1 MDSDRLLH
9 KWIYFC
15 LLIVSSYCQLVVNV
29 RNKGGE
35 TIVEKIISNTTDDTV
50 TLEFLGSDG
59 SFVTQFIDFKSEVQ
73 IFRIYVSGEE
83 ELGQTQ
89 TQTVCF
95 ITRFLRNDFISSDAM
110 SKLRQKNP
118 TAIRTPEEEMEMT
131 THILDVMVNVDKA
144 YVISPYAFNICSEA
158 KDATYAQELDLR
170 TISKSLGKDY
180 ITLISATSE
189 VPPSKYPKCR
199 NSQDATKP
207 CSCEI
212 RTCIGWYPCGLKYCH
227 GTDSSGKLVSY
238 RCGIKTC
245 KKCVAFIYAVNTR
258 LKCLWDM

>member
-1 MDSDRLLH
+1 MRIITLTACFTC
-9 KWIYFC
+9 IC
-15 LLIVSSYCQLVVNV
+15 LTYVEPQLVVNA

-35 TIVEKIISNTTDDTV
+35 TIVETIVSNTTDDTV
-50 TLEFLGSDG
+50 IVEFLSSDG

-73 IFRIYVSGEE
+73 IFRILVLGEE
-83 ELGQTQ
+83 ELGQTTPQ
-89 TQTVCF
+89 VFCF
-95 ITRFLRNDFISSDAM
+95 ITRFMRNDFISSDAM

-118 TAIRTPEEEMEMT
+118 TAIRTPEEEKEMI
-131 THILDVMVNVDKA
+131 THNLDLTVNLNKA
-144 YVISPYAFNICSEA
+144 EVISPYVFNICSEA
-158 KDATYAQELDLR
+158 KDRTFTEEADIK

-189 VPPSKYPKCR
+189 LSPSKYSLCR
-199 NSQDATKP
+199 DTSDPSKP
-207 CSCEI
+207 CTCEL

-227 GTDSSGKLVSY
+227 GTDLSGRVVSY

-245 KKCVAFIYAVNTR
+245 KRCLAFVYVVNSK